1 MFSHSGYVLSDIQ
14 VEQCG
19 HTEDDFLCWY
29 RYKDEYEPDENKIR
43 YPKKEDRW
51 YEGYMWLSTITEAKR
66 NGANVDVDTYQ
77 SDRLEWNEEYQKYV
91 LQKHVF
97 DNKEDYYRQLR

>member
-1 MFSHSGYVLSDIQ
+1 MFSHSGVTLSEVQ

-19 HTEDDFLCWY
+19 HTESDFLCWY
-29 RYKDEYEPDENKIR
+29 RYKDEYEPEENKIK
-43 YPKKEDRW
+43 YPHKEDRQ

-66 NGANVDVDTYQ
+66 NGAKVDIETYQ
-77 SDRLEWNEEYQKYV
+77 PNRLEWNEKYQKYI

-97 DNKEDYYRQLR
+97 DNEDDYYKQFK